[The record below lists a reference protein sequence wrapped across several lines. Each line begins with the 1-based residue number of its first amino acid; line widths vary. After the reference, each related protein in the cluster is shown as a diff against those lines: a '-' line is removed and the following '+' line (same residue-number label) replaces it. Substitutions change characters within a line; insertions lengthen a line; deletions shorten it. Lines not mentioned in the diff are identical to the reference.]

1 MVCQMMTKAMEKI
14 KWKGGISMPSIFAY
28 LFLAELHGMQDPS
41 SLTRNWTHAPYIWSM
56 DF

>member
-28 LFLAELHGMQDPS
+28 LFLAELHGMKYPS
-41 SLTRNWTHAPYIWSM
+41 CLTRNWTHAPYIWSM